1 VTTIV
6 AVSELRDW
14 ALQVPGVEVVLAKD
28 YLSDPHW
35 TDVEGVRVFNLCRR
49 YRYQSEGYYVSL
61 LAMARGHTA
70 LPNLN
75 TLLEMRSRTM
85 VRAVDDELEESIQR
99 NLRKISSKE
108 FVLSI
113 YFGENLAKRYAP
125 LSKRLFNLFPAP
137 LLRAH
142 FTRSKG
148 RWRLARIEPIPA
160 RLIPEAHLPFVRAA
174 AERYFTRPR
183 YQPRRRRTPRF
194 HLAILVDRKEA
205 FPPSNGPA
213 IRRFARAAEKVGFG
227 VELIERDDFSRLPEF
242 DALFLRAT
250 TYVNHYTFRFAQ
262 RAQAEGLAVIDD
274 PQSIIRCTN
283 KVYQAEALLQHGLPT
298 PRTVVGNRF
307 NLHEIVP
314 AVGLPCVLKYPDS
327 AFSQGVSRCSS
338 EEELLE
344 KASGILEVSDLFI
357 AQEFVPTE
365 YDWRVGVFAGKPLYA
380 CRYHMADGHWQIVK
394 RAGREFHYGRVEP
407 IPLDLVP
414 PGVVR
419 TAVRAAH
426 LIGDGLYGV
435 DLKRPGRTALVM
447 EINDNPNIDVGNED
461 LVLKD
466 ELYLRVMQGLWER
479 VLRLK
484 PSAVGTRPAERR

>member
-1 VTTIV
+1 MTTVV
-6 AVSELRDW
+6 AVSELGDW
-14 ALQVPGVEVVLAKD
+14 PLHMPGVEVVLAKD
-28 YLSDPHW
+28 YLSDAQW
-35 TDVEGVRVFNLCRR
+35 SDLEGVRVFNLCRN

-70 LPNLN
+70 IPNLS
-75 TLLEMRSRTM
+75 TLLEMRSRTI

-99 NLRKISSKE
+99 SLRKIGSKE

-125 LSKRLFNLFPAP
+125 LSNRLFNLFPAP

-142 FTRSKG
+142 FTSSKG

-160 RLIPEAHLPFVRAA
+160 RLIPEAHLPFVRGA
-174 AERYFTRPR
+174 AERYFARPR
-183 YQPRRRRTPRF
+183 YLVRRRRPPRF
-194 HLAILVDRKEA
+194 HLALLVDRGEP
-205 FPPSNGPA
+205 FPPSNWPA
-213 IRRFARAAEKVGFG
+213 IRRFARAGEKVGFG
-227 VELIERDDFSRLPEF
+227 VELIGRDDFSRLAEF
-242 DALFLRAT
+242 DALFIRTT
-250 TYVNHYTFRFAQ
+250 TYVNHYTFRFSQ

-283 KVYQAEALLQHGLPT
+283 KVYLAEALVQHELPT
-298 PRTVVGNRF
+298 PRTVVGTRF
-307 NLHEIVP
+307 NLSEIVS

-327 AFSQGVSRCSS
+327 AFSQGVSKCVS
-338 EEELLE
+338 EEELME
-344 KASGILEVSDLFI
+344 RASQILEVSDLFI
-357 AQEFVPTE
+357 AQEFMPTDF
-365 YDWRVGVFAGKPLYA
+365 DWRVGVFEGQPLYA

-394 RAGREFHYGRVEP
+394 HHGKNSTYGKVEP

-419 TAVRAAH
+419 TAVRAAR

-435 DLKRPGRTALVM
+435 DLKRIGRTCNVM
-447 EINDNPNIDVGNED
+447 EINDNPNIDVGYED

-466 ELYLRVMQGLWER
+466 ELYRRVMQGLWER
-479 VLRLK
+479 VEALK
-484 PSAVGTRPAERR
+484 LKQR